1 MPVIAI
7 THEMGSL
14 AKDVA
19 MQLAQTQNLAVMR
32 HEVLDHVSEKMHIS
46 KSMINRLREG
56 KAGMVERLTA
66 DQDTIALY
74 TAEELFE
81 LAQLGN
87 VVLRGW
93 GATCLLRPV
102 SHVVCV
108 RITRSMKK
116 RVDWLMG
123 NLDTDDAEFAEAEIR
138 RSDAAHSARM
148 HHQFGVTWG
157 DPVLYDLVLNT
168 DRLSVESCVEQIWLL
183 AGRPEFQETAESRAA
198 LGNMTLA
205 AHIRAALRS
214 NLATKDINITIECD
228 GARVSLR
235 GIVVSEAER
244 AETEKVAHT
253 VPGVGSVDNQLRLM
267 SGSKLFTSAKYL

>member
-1 MPVIAI
+1 MPVITI

-14 AKDVA
+14 AKEVA
-19 MQLAQTQNLAVMR
+19 LELARTQNLAVMR
-32 HEVLDHVSEKMHIS
+32 HEVVDHVAEKMHVS

-66 DQDTIALY
+66 DKESIALY

-81 LAQLGN
+81 LAQRGN

-93 GATCLLRPV
+93 GATCLLHPI

-108 RITRSMKK
+108 RITRPMPK
-116 RVDWLMG
+116 RVEWLMSE
-123 NLDTDDAEFAEAEIR
+123 LDTDDAEFAESEIR
-138 RSDAAHSARM
+138 RSDGAHSARM

-168 DRLSVESCVEQIWLL
+168 DRVSVASCVEQIMVM
-183 AGRPEFQETAESRAA
+183 AGRPEFQETIESRAA
-198 LGNMTLA
+198 LASMTLE
-205 AHIRAALRS
+205 AHIRATLRGNAS
-214 NLATKDINITIECD
+214 THESNITIEAGGD
-228 GARVSLR
+228 HVILR
-235 GIVVSEAER
+235 GIVLSANER
-244 AETEKVAHT
+244 TEVERVALA
-253 VPGVGSVDNQLRLM
+253 VPGVADVDNQLRIM

>member
-14 AKDVA
+14 AKEVA
-19 MQLAQTQNLAVMR
+19 LDLARTQNLTVMR
-32 HEVLDHVSEKMHIS
+32 HEVGDHVAEKMHVS

-66 DQDTIALY
+66 DKESIALY

-81 LAQLGN
+81 LAQKGN

-93 GATCLLRPV
+93 GATCLLHPI

-108 RITRSMKK
+108 RITRPMPK
-116 RVDWLMG
+116 RVEWLMSE
-123 NLDTDDAEFAEAEIR
+123 LDTDDAEFAESEIR

-168 DRLSVESCVEQIWLL
+168 DRVSVASCVEQIMLM
-183 AGRPEFQETAESRAA
+183 AGRPEFQETPESHAA
-198 LGNMTLA
+198 LASMALG
-205 AHIRAALRS
+205 AHIRATLRG
-214 NLATKDINITIECD
+214 NAPTHETNITIEAD
-228 GARVSLR
+228 GGHVMLR
-235 GIVVSEAER
+235 GIVLSANER
-244 AETEKVAHT
+244 AEVERVARA
-253 VPGVGSVDNQLRLM
+253 VPGVADVDNQLRIM

>member
-116 RVDWLMG
+116 RVEWLMA
-123 NLDTDDAEFAEAEIR
+123 NLDTDDAEFAESEIR
-138 RSDAAHSARM
+138 RSDSAHSARM

-168 DRLSVESCVEQIWLL
+168 DRLSVDSCVEQIRVL
-183 AGRPEFQETAESRAA
+183 ADRPEFQETAESRAA

-214 NLATKDINITIECD
+214 NVATKGINITIECS
-228 GARVSLR
+228 GAQVTLR
-235 GIVVSEAER
+235 GIVVNEAER
-244 AETEKVAHT
+244 AETENVAHA
-253 VPGVGSVDNQLRLM
+253 VPGVRDVDNQLRLM
-267 SGSKLFTSAKYL
+267 SRSKLFTSAKYL